1 MAPVRCRLNHEQK
14 NAICKF
20 SVDNPSMAQADL
32 VSYFNNKWSTAISRS
47 AMSSILK
54 NKSKWLA
61 VDSNTASKMSE
72 RRCANKM
79 LEDVLH
85 LWFITNGPSGKG
97 GDINGDIIKE
107 MAADLANDPRF
118 EVDPNFKFSNG
129 WFDGFKKRYNIKQ
142 YKRHGECA
150 SSDAD
155 AIGSGRQ
162 KIASLIA
169 QYPRKLVYNMDE
181 TAKRHNLRPSYTY
194 ATSSVGGYKQSK
206 ERLTVAVCANADGS
220 HKVGLYII
228 GNAKTP
234 RSFTKDWTPCM
245 LVLLGQAIRLHG

>member
-61 VDSNTASKMSE
+61 IDSNTASKMSE

-169 QYPRKLVYNMDE
+169 
-181 TAKRHNLRPSYTY
+181 
-194 ATSSVGGYKQSK
+194 
-206 ERLTVAVCANADGS
+206 
-220 HKVGLYII
+220 
-228 GNAKTP
+228 
-234 RSFTKDWTPCM
+234 
-245 LVLLGQAIRLHG
+245 